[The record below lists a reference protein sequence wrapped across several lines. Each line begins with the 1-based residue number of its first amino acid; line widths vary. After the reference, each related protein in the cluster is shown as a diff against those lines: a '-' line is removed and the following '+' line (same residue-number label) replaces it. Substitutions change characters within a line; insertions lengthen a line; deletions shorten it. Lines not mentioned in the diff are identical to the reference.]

1 MVKPL
6 KNAAKFLWNGTV
18 YALSLP
24 ERYVRGLSALLG
36 GIFKETTDILVPGV
50 VKDTTSYNTFV
61 GNILRFTVEN
71 VGGVKGVYDDEGLEG
86 EFATRKLI
94 GNTIEGVG
102 IATIHLS
109 PLWFFAFF
117 ADSVKGGQAY
127 LERLHQEMVEKGYID
142 SETSAESFTSLF
154 EGLERTTT
162 SFAQNIDTPPLT
174 KEEVISNIQEIR
186 DSITDLL
193 SKSGSVANNT
203 MTEMSSVLQDFM
215 DTATDEGQ
223 SLLELG
229 GLMTLQTTNRV
240 KQLGGLTISAPN
252 VAGKMLY
259 ENILGYYSD
268 TLTEIHEKGYANVAS
283 DAVEPYGKAIMDQ
296 FSTEKITWTER
307 LFNSPASSIR
317 KIFGMQNSKY

>member
-1 MVKPL
+1 MVKHL
-6 KNAAKFLWNGTV
+6 KDAAKFLWNGTV

-50 VKDTTSYNTFV
+50 VKDSTSYNIFV

-71 VGGVKGVYDDEGLEG
+71 VGGVKGVYDDERLEG

-127 LERLHQEMVEKGYID
+127 LERLHEEMVENGYID
-142 SETSAESFTSLF
+142 SETSAESFTTLF

-174 KEEVISNIQEIR
+174 KDEILSNIEEIR
-186 DSITDLL
+186 DSISDLL
-193 SKSGSVANNT
+193 SNSGSIASGTV
-203 MTEMSSVLQDFM
+203 TEMSNVLQDFM
-215 DTATDEGQ
+215 NTATDEGQ

-229 GLMTLQTTNRV
+229 GLLTLQTTNRV
-240 KQLGGLTISAPN
+240 KQLRGLTVSAPN

-268 TLTEIHEKGYANVAS
+268 TLTEIHERGYANVAS
-283 DAVEPYGKAIMDQ
+283 EAIEPYGQAILNQ
-296 FSTEKITWTER
+296 FSAEKITWTER
-307 LFNSPASSIR
+307 LFNSPASGIR
-317 KIFGMQNSKY
+317 KIFGMQNSK

>member
-6 KNAAKFLWNGTV
+6 KDAAKFLWNGTV

-71 VGGVKGVYDDEGLEG
+71 IGGVKGVYDDEGLEG

-127 LERLHQEMVEKGYID
+127 LERLHQEMVENGYIGP
-142 SETSAESFTSLF
+142 ETSADSFTTLF

-174 KEEVISNIQEIR
+174 KDEILSNIEEIR
-186 DSITDLL
+186 DSISDLL
-193 SKSGSVANNT
+193 SNSGSIASSTV
-203 MTEMSSVLQDFM
+203 TEMSNVLQDFM

-229 GLMTLQTTNRV
+229 GLLTLQTTNRV
-240 KQLGGLTISAPN
+240 KQVGGLAISAPN

-259 ENILGYYSD
+259 ENILVYYSD
-268 TLTEIHEKGYANVAS
+268 TLTEIHERGYANVAS
-283 DAVEPYGKAIMDQ
+283 ETIEPYGQAILDQ

-307 LFNSPASSIR
+307 LFNSPASGIR
-317 KIFGMQNSKY
+317 KIFGMQNSK

>member
-6 KNAAKFLWNGTV
+6 KDAAKFLWNGTV

-50 VKDTTSYNTFV
+50 VKDTTSYNIFV

-102 IATIHLS
+102 IATVHLS

-127 LERLHQEMVEKGYID
+127 LERLHEEMVVNGYID
-142 SETSAESFTSLF
+142 PETSADSFTSLF
-154 EGLERTTT
+154 EGLERTTI
-162 SFAQNIDTPPLT
+162 SFAQNIDTLPLT
-174 KEEVISNIQEIR
+174 KDEILSNIEEIR
-186 DSITDLL
+186 DSISDLL
-193 SKSGSVANNT
+193 SNSGSIASGTV
-203 MTEMSSVLQDFM
+203 TEMSNVLQDFM
-215 DTATDEGQ
+215 NTATDEGQ

-229 GLMTLQTTNRV
+229 GLLTLQTTNRV
-240 KQLGGLTISAPN
+240 KQLGGLTVSAPS

-268 TLTEIHEKGYANVAS
+268 TLAEIHERGYANVAS
-283 DAVEPYGKAIMDQ
+283 ETIEPYGQAILNQ

-307 LFNSPASSIR
+307 LFNSPASGIR
-317 KIFGMQNSKY
+317 KIFGMQNSK

>member
-6 KNAAKFLWNGTV
+6 KDAAKFLWNGTI

-50 VKDTTSYNTFV
+50 VKDTTSYNIFV

-94 GNTIEGVG
+94 GSTIEGVG

-127 LERLHQEMVEKGYID
+127 LERLHEEMVDNGYID
-142 SETSAESFTSLF
+142 PETSADSFTTLF

-174 KEEVISNIQEIR
+174 KDEILSNIEEIR
-186 DSITDLL
+186 DSISDLL
-193 SKSGSVANNT
+193 SNSGSIASGTVN
-203 MTEMSSVLQDFM
+203 EMSNVLQDFM

-229 GLMTLQTTNRV
+229 GLLTLQTTNRV
-240 KQLGGLTISAPN
+240 KQLGGLAVSAPN

-268 TLTEIHEKGYANVAS
+268 TLAEIHERGYANVAS
-283 DAVEPYGKAIMDQ
+283 ETIEPYGQAILNQ

-307 LFNSPASSIR
+307 IFNSPASGIR
-317 KIFGMQNSKY
+317 KIFGMQNSK

>member
-6 KNAAKFLWNGTV
+6 KDAAKFLWNGTV

-50 VKDTTSYNTFV
+50 VKDTASYNIFV

-86 EFATRKLI
+86 EFATRNLI

-127 LERLHQEMVEKGYID
+127 LERLHEEMVENGYID
-142 SETSAESFTSLF
+142 SETSAESFTTLF

-174 KEEVISNIQEIR
+174 KDEILSNIEEIR
-186 DSITDLL
+186 DSISDFCLL
-193 SKSGSVANNT
+193 YT
-203 MTEMSSVLQDFM
+203 
-215 DTATDEGQ
+215 
-223 SLLELG
+223 
-229 GLMTLQTTNRV
+229 
-240 KQLGGLTISAPN
+240 
-252 VAGKMLY
+252 
-259 ENILGYYSD
+259 
-268 TLTEIHEKGYANVAS
+268 S
-283 DAVEPYGKAIMDQ
+283 DAADE
-296 FSTEKITWTER
+296 
-307 LFNSPASSIR
+307 
-317 KIFGMQNSKY
+317 

>member
-6 KNAAKFLWNGTV
+6 KDAAKFLWNGTV

-50 VKDTTSYNTFV
+50 VKDTTSYNIFV

-127 LERLHQEMVEKGYID
+127 LERLHEEMVENGYID
-142 SETSAESFTSLF
+142 SETSADSFTTLF

-174 KEEVISNIQEIR
+174 KDEILSNIEEIR
-186 DSITDLL
+186 DSISDLL
-193 SKSGSVANNT
+193 SNSGSIASSTV
-203 MTEMSSVLQDFM
+203 TEMSNVLQDFM
-215 DTATDEGQ
+215 NTATEEGQ

-229 GLMTLQTTNRV
+229 GLLTLQTTNRV

-268 TLTEIHEKGYANVAS
+268 TLTEIHERGYANVAS
-283 DAVEPYGKAIMDQ
+283 ETIEPYGQAILNQ

-307 LFNSPASSIR
+307 LFNSPASGIR
-317 KIFGMQNSKY
+317 KIFGMQNSK

>member
-1 MVKPL
+1 M
-6 KNAAKFLWNGTV
+6 
-18 YALSLP
+18 
-24 ERYVRGLSALLG
+24 
-36 GIFKETTDILVPGV
+36 
-50 VKDTTSYNTFV
+50 
-61 GNILRFTVEN
+61 RFTVEN

-127 LERLHQEMVEKGYID
+127 LERLHEEMVENGYID
-142 SETSAESFTSLF
+142 PETSADSFTTLF

-174 KEEVISNIQEIR
+174 KDEILSNIEEIR
-186 DSITDLL
+186 DSISDLL
-193 SKSGSVANNT
+193 SNSGSIASTTV
-203 MTEMSSVLQDFM
+203 TEMSNVLQDFM
-215 DTATDEGQ
+215 NTATDEGQ

-229 GLMTLQTTNRV
+229 GLLTLQTTNRV

-268 TLTEIHEKGYANVAS
+268 TLTEIHERGYANVAS
-283 DAVEPYGKAIMDQ
+283 EAIEPYGQAILNQ
-296 FSTEKITWTER
+296 FSAEKITWTER
-307 LFNSPASSIR
+307 LFNSPASGIR
-317 KIFGMQNSKY
+317 KIFGMQNSK

>member
-6 KNAAKFLWNGTV
+6 KDAAKFLWNGTV

-50 VKDTTSYNTFV
+50 VKDTTSYNIFV

-127 LERLHQEMVEKGYID
+127 LERLHEEMVENGYIGP
-142 SETSAESFTSLF
+142 ETSADSFTTLF

-174 KEEVISNIQEIR
+174 KDEILSNIEEIR
-186 DSITDLL
+186 DSISDLL
-193 SKSGSVANNT
+193 SNSG
-203 MTEMSSVLQDFM
+203 L
-215 DTATDEGQ
+215 
-223 SLLELG
+223 SL
-229 GLMTLQTTNRV
+229 
-240 KQLGGLTISAPN
+240 
-252 VAGKMLY
+252 
-259 ENILGYYSD
+259 
-268 TLTEIHEKGYANVAS
+268 IH
-283 DAVEPYGKAIMDQ
+283 I
-296 FSTEKITWTER
+296 
-307 LFNSPASSIR
+307 
-317 KIFGMQNSKY
+317 

>member
-1 MVKPL
+1 MVKSL
-6 KNAAKFLWNGTV
+6 KDAAKFLWNGTI

-50 VKDTTSYNTFV
+50 VKDTTSYNIFV

-127 LERLHQEMVEKGYID
+127 LERLHEEMVENGYID
-142 SETSAESFTSLF
+142 SETSADSFTTLF

-174 KEEVISNIQEIR
+174 KDEILSNIEEIR
-186 DSITDLL
+186 DSISDLL
-193 SKSGSVANNT
+193 SNSGSIASGTV
-203 MTEMSSVLQDFM
+203 TEMSSVLQDFM
-215 DTATDEGQ
+215 NTATDEGQ

-229 GLMTLQTTNRV
+229 GLLTLQTTNRV
-240 KQLGGLTISAPN
+240 KQLGGLAVSAPN

-268 TLTEIHEKGYANVAS
+268 TLTEIHERGYANVAS
-283 DAVEPYGKAIMDQ
+283 ETIEPYGQAILNQ

-307 LFNSPASSIR
+307 LFNSPASGIR
-317 KIFGMQNSKY
+317 RIFGMQNSK

>member
-6 KNAAKFLWNGTV
+6 KETAKFLWNGTI

-24 ERYVRGLSALLG
+24 ERYVRGLSALVG
-36 GIFKETTDILVPGV
+36 GMFKETTDILVPGF
-50 VKDTTSYNTFV
+50 VKDTTSYNIFV

-109 PLWFFAFF
+109 PLWIFAFF
-117 ADSVKGGQAY
+117 ADSVKGGQVY
-127 LERLHQEMVEKGYID
+127 LERLHEEMVENGYID
-142 SETSAESFTSLF
+142 SETSADSFTTLF

-174 KEEVISNIQEIR
+174 KDEILSNIEEIR
-186 DSITDLL
+186 DSISDLL
-193 SKSGSVANNT
+193 SNSGSIASSTV
-203 MTEMSSVLQDFM
+203 TEMSNVLQDFM
-215 DTATDEGQ
+215 NTATDEGQ

-229 GLMTLQTTNRV
+229 GLLTLQTTNRV
-240 KQLGGLTISAPN
+240 KQLGGLAVSAPN
-252 VAGKMLY
+252 VASKMLY

-268 TLTEIHEKGYANVAS
+268 TLTEIHERGYANVAS
-283 DAVEPYGKAIMDQ
+283 ETIEPYGQAILDQ

-307 LFNSPASSIR
+307 LFNSPASGIR
-317 KIFGMQNSKY
+317 KIFGMQNSK

>member
-6 KNAAKFLWNGTV
+6 KDAAKFLWNGTV

-50 VKDTTSYNTFV
+50 VKDTTSYNIFV

-71 VGGVKGVYDDEGLEG
+71 VGGVKGVYDDDGLEG

-127 LERLHQEMVEKGYID
+127 LERLHEEMVENGYID
-142 SETSAESFTSLF
+142 SETSAESFTTLF

-174 KEEVISNIQEIR
+174 KDEILSNIEEIR
-186 DSITDLL
+186 DSISDLL
-193 SKSGSVANNT
+193 SNSGSIASGTV
-203 MTEMSSVLQDFM
+203 TEMSNVLQDFM
-215 DTATDEGQ
+215 NTATDEGQ

-229 GLMTLQTTNRV
+229 GLLTLQTTNRV

-268 TLTEIHEKGYANVAS
+268 TLTEIHERGYANVAS
-283 DAVEPYGKAIMDQ
+283 ETIEPYGQAILNQ

-307 LFNSPASSIR
+307 LFNSPASGIR
-317 KIFGMQNSKY
+317 KIFGMQNSK

>member
-6 KNAAKFLWNGTV
+6 KDAAKFLWNGTV

-50 VKDTTSYNTFV
+50 VKDTTSYNIFV

-127 LERLHQEMVEKGYID
+127 LERLHEEMVENGYID
-142 SETSAESFTSLF
+142 PETSADSFTTLF

-174 KEEVISNIQEIR
+174 KDEILSNIEEIR
-186 DSITDLL
+186 DSISDLL
-193 SKSGSVANNT
+193 SNSGSIAST
-203 MTEMSSVLQDFM
+203 TATEMSNVLHDFM
-215 DTATDEGQ
+215 NTATDEGQ

-229 GLMTLQTTNRV
+229 GLLTLQTTNRL
-240 KQLGGLTISAPN
+240 KQLGGLTVSAPS

-268 TLTEIHEKGYANVAS
+268 TLTEIHERGYANVAS
-283 DAVEPYGKAIMDQ
+283 ETIEPYGQAILNQ
-296 FSTEKITWTER
+296 FSSEKITWTER
-307 LFNSPASSIR
+307 LFNSPASGIR
-317 KIFGMQNSKY
+317 KIFGMQNSK

>member
-6 KNAAKFLWNGTV
+6 KETAKFLWNGTI

-24 ERYVRGLSALLG
+24 ERYVRGLSALVG
-36 GIFKETTDILVPGV
+36 GMFKETTDILIPGF
-50 VKDTTSYNTFV
+50 VKDTTSYNIFV

-71 VGGVKGVYDDEGLEG
+71 IGGVKGVYDDEGLEG

-117 ADSVKGGQAY
+117 SDTVKGGQAY
-127 LERLHQEMVEKGYID
+127 IQRLHKEMLDKGYID
-142 SETSAESFTSLF
+142 SDTSADSFNSLF

-174 KEEVISNIQEIR
+174 KEEVISNIEEIR
-186 DSITDLL
+186 DSIVDLL
-193 SKSGSVANNT
+193 SRSGDVANNT
-203 MTEMSSVLQDFM
+203 IKEASNVLQDFM
-215 DTATDEGQ
+215 DTATEEGQ

-229 GLMTLQTTNRV
+229 GLMTLQTTNRI
-240 KQLGGLTISAPN
+240 KQLGGLSISAPN

-259 ENILGYYSD
+259 DNILGYYSD
-268 TLTEIHEKGYANVAS
+268 TLSEIHDKGYAAVAS
-283 DAVEPYGKAIMDQ
+283 DAVEPYGKAIIDQ
-296 FSTEKITWTER
+296 FSAERITWTER
-307 LFNSPASSIR
+307 LFNSPADGIK
-317 KIFGMQNSKY
+317 KIFGMQNSK

>member
-6 KNAAKFLWNGTV
+6 KDAAKFLWNGTV

-36 GIFKETTDILVPGV
+36 GIFKETTDLLVPGV
-50 VKDTTSYNTFV
+50 VKDTTSYNIFV

-127 LERLHQEMVEKGYID
+127 LERLHEEMVENGYID
-142 SETSAESFTSLF
+142 SETSADSFTTLF

-174 KEEVISNIQEIR
+174 KDEILSNIEEIR
-186 DSITDLL
+186 DSISDLL
-193 SKSGSVANNT
+193 SNSGNIASSTV
-203 MTEMSSVLQDFM
+203 TEMSNVLQDFM
-215 DTATDEGQ
+215 NTATDEGQ

-229 GLMTLQTTNRV
+229 GLLTLQTTNRV
-240 KQLGGLTISAPN
+240 KQVGGLAVSAPN

-268 TLTEIHEKGYANVAS
+268 TLTEIHERGYANVAS
-283 DAVEPYGKAIMDQ
+283 ETIKPYGQAILDQ

-307 LFNSPASSIR
+307 LFNSPASGIR
-317 KIFGMQNSKY
+317 KIFGMQNSK

>member
-6 KNAAKFLWNGTV
+6 KDAAKFLWNGTV

-24 ERYVRGLSALLG
+24 ERYARGLSALLG

-50 VKDTTSYNTFV
+50 VKDTTSYNIFV

-117 ADSVKGGQAY
+117 ADSVKGGQVY
-127 LERLHQEMVEKGYID
+127 LERLHDEMVENGYID
-142 SETSAESFTSLF
+142 PETSADSFTTLF

-174 KEEVISNIQEIR
+174 KDEILSNIEEIR
-186 DSITDLL
+186 DSISDLL
-193 SKSGSVANNT
+193 SNSGSIASGTVS
-203 MTEMSSVLQDFM
+203 EMSNVLQDFM
-215 DTATDEGQ
+215 NTATDEGQ

-229 GLMTLQTTNRV
+229 GLLTLQTTNRV
-240 KQLGGLTISAPN
+240 KQLGGLTVSAPN

-259 ENILGYYSD
+259 ENIIGYYSD
-268 TLTEIHEKGYANVAS
+268 TLTEIHERGYANVAS
-283 DAVEPYGKAIMDQ
+283 ETIEPYGQAILNQ

-307 LFNSPASSIR
+307 LFNSPASGIR
-317 KIFGMQNSKY
+317 KIFGMQNSK

>member
-6 KNAAKFLWNGTV
+6 KDAAKFLWNGTV

-50 VKDTTSYNTFV
+50 VKDTTSYNIFV

-127 LERLHQEMVEKGYID
+127 LERLHKEMVDNGYID
-142 SETSAESFTSLF
+142 PETSADSFTTLF

-174 KEEVISNIQEIR
+174 KDEILSNIEEIR
-186 DSITDLL
+186 DSISDLL
-193 SKSGSVANNT
+193 SNSGSIASGTVN
-203 MTEMSSVLQDFM
+203 EMSNVLQDFM
-215 DTATDEGQ
+215 NTATDEGQ

-229 GLMTLQTTNRV
+229 GLLTLQTTNRV
-240 KQLGGLTISAPN
+240 KQLGGLAVSAPN

-259 ENILGYYSD
+259 ENILGY
-268 TLTEIHEKGYANVAS
+268 
-283 DAVEPYGKAIMDQ
+283 
-296 FSTEKITWTER
+296 
-307 LFNSPASSIR
+307 
-317 KIFGMQNSKY
+317 

>member
-6 KNAAKFLWNGTV
+6 KDAAKFLWNGTI

-50 VKDTTSYNTFV
+50 VKDTTSYNIFV

-127 LERLHQEMVEKGYID
+127 LERLHEEMVENGYID
-142 SETSAESFTSLF
+142 SETSADSFTTLF

-174 KEEVISNIQEIR
+174 KDEILSNIEEIR
-186 DSITDLL
+186 DSISDLL
-193 SKSGSVANNT
+193 SNSGSIASGSV
-203 MTEMSSVLQDFM
+203 TEMSNVLQDFM
-215 DTATDEGQ
+215 NTATDEGQ

-229 GLMTLQTTNRV
+229 GLLTLQTTNRV
-240 KQLGGLTISAPN
+240 KQLGGLAVSAPN

-268 TLTEIHEKGYANVAS
+268 TLTEIHERGYANVAS
-283 DAVEPYGKAIMDQ
+283 ETIEPYGQAILNQ

-307 LFNSPASSIR
+307 LFNSPASGIR
-317 KIFGMQNSKY
+317 RIFGMQNSK

>member
-6 KNAAKFLWNGTV
+6 KDAAKFLWNGTV

-50 VKDTTSYNTFV
+50 VKDTTSYNIFV

-71 VGGVKGVYDDEGLEG
+71 VGGVKGVYDDKGLEG

-127 LERLHQEMVEKGYID
+127 LERLHEEMVENGYID
-142 SETSAESFTSLF
+142 PETSADSFTTLF

-174 KEEVISNIQEIR
+174 KDEILSNIEEIR
-186 DSITDLL
+186 DSISDLL
-193 SKSGSVANNT
+193 SNSGSIASGTV
-203 MTEMSSVLQDFM
+203 TEMSNVLQDFM
-215 DTATDEGQ
+215 NTATDEGQ

-229 GLMTLQTTNRV
+229 GLLTLQTTNRV
-240 KQLGGLTISAPN
+240 KQLGGLTVSAPN

-268 TLTEIHEKGYANVAS
+268 TLTEIHERGYANVAS
-283 DAVEPYGKAIMDQ
+283 DTIEPYGQAILNQ

-307 LFNSPASSIR
+307 LFNTPASGIR
-317 KIFGMQNSKY
+317 KIFGMQNSK

>member
-6 KNAAKFLWNGTV
+6 KDAAKFLWNGTV

-36 GIFKETTDILVPGV
+36 GIFKETTDLLVPGV
-50 VKDTTSYNTFV
+50 VKDTTSYNIFV

-127 LERLHQEMVEKGYID
+127 LERLHEEMVENGYID
-142 SETSAESFTSLF
+142 SETSADSFTTLF

-174 KEEVISNIQEIR
+174 KDEILSNIEEIR
-186 DSITDLL
+186 DSISDLL
-193 SKSGSVANNT
+193 SNSGNIASSTV
-203 MTEMSSVLQDFM
+203 TEMSNVLQDFM
-215 DTATDEGQ
+215 NTATDEGQ

-229 GLMTLQTTNRV
+229 GLLTLQTTNRV
-240 KQLGGLTISAPN
+240 KQVGGLAVSAPN

-283 DAVEPYGKAIMDQ
+283 ETIKPYGQAILDQ

-307 LFNSPASSIR
+307 LFNSPASGIR
-317 KIFGMQNSKY
+317 KIFGMQNSK

>member
-6 KNAAKFLWNGTV
+6 KDAAKFLWNGTV

-50 VKDTTSYNTFV
+50 VKDTTSYNIFV

-71 VGGVKGVYDDEGLEG
+71 VGGVKGVYDDERLEG

-127 LERLHQEMVEKGYID
+127 LERLHEEMVENGYID
-142 SETSAESFTSLF
+142 SETSAESFTTLF

-174 KEEVISNIQEIR
+174 KDEILSNIEEIR
-186 DSITDLL
+186 DSISDLL
-193 SKSGSVANNT
+193 SNSGSIASTTV
-203 MTEMSSVLQDFM
+203 TEMSNVLQDFM
-215 DTATDEGQ
+215 NTATDEGQ

-229 GLMTLQTTNRV
+229 GLLTLQTTNRV

-268 TLTEIHEKGYANVAS
+268 TLTEIHERGYANVAS
-283 DAVEPYGKAIMDQ
+283 ETIEPYGQAILNQ

-307 LFNSPASSIR
+307 LFNSPASGIR
-317 KIFGMQNSKY
+317 KIFGMQNSK

>member
-6 KNAAKFLWNGTV
+6 KDTAKFLWNGTI

-36 GIFKETTDILVPGV
+36 GIFKETTDILIPGF
-50 VKDTTSYNTFV
+50 VKDTTSYNIFV

-71 VGGVKGVYDDEGLEG
+71 IGGVKGVYDDEGLEG

-117 ADSVKGGQAY
+117 ADSVKGGQVY
-127 LERLHQEMVEKGYID
+127 LERLHEEMIEKGYID
-142 SETSAESFTSLF
+142 SETSADSFTTLF

-174 KEEVISNIQEIR
+174 KDEVLSNIEEIR
-186 DSITDLL
+186 DSISDLF
-193 SKSGSVANNT
+193 SNSGSIATSTV
-203 MTEMSSVLQDFM
+203 TEISNVLQDFM
-215 DTATDEGQ
+215 ETATDEEQ
-223 SLLELG
+223 SMLELG
-229 GLMTLQTTNRV
+229 GLLTLQTTNRV
-240 KQLGGLTISAPN
+240 KQLGGLAVSAPN
-252 VAGKMLY
+252 VAGKILY

-283 DAVEPYGKAIMDQ
+283 ETVEPYGQAILDQ
-296 FSTEKITWTER
+296 FSAEKITWTEK
-307 LFNSPASSIR
+307 LFNSPAAGIR
-317 KIFGMQNSKY
+317 KIFGMQNSK

>member
-6 KNAAKFLWNGTV
+6 KDAAKFLWNGTV

-71 VGGVKGVYDDEGLEG
+71 IGGVKGVYDDEGLEG

-127 LERLHQEMVEKGYID
+127 LERLHQEMVENGYIGP
-142 SETSAESFTSLF
+142 ETSADSFMTLF

-174 KEEVISNIQEIR
+174 KDEILSNIEEIR
-186 DSITDLL
+186 DSISDLL
-193 SKSGSVANNT
+193 SNSGSIASSTV
-203 MTEMSSVLQDFM
+203 TEMSNVLQDFM

-229 GLMTLQTTNRV
+229 GLLTLQTTNRV
-240 KQLGGLTISAPN
+240 KQVGGLAISAPN

-259 ENILGYYSD
+259 ENILVYYSD
-268 TLTEIHEKGYANVAS
+268 TLTEIHERGYANVAS
-283 DAVEPYGKAIMDQ
+283 ETIEPYGQAILDQ

-307 LFNSPASSIR
+307 LFNSPASGIR
-317 KIFGMQNSKY
+317 KIFGMQNSK

>member
-6 KNAAKFLWNGTV
+6 KETAKFLWNGTI

-24 ERYVRGLSALLG
+24 ERYVRGLSALVG
-36 GIFKETTDILVPGV
+36 GMFKETTDILVPGF
-50 VKDTTSYNTFV
+50 VKDTTSYNIFV

-71 VGGVKGVYDDEGLEG
+71 IGGVKGVYDDEGLEG

-117 ADSVKGGQAY
+117 SDTVKGGQAY
-127 LERLHQEMVEKGYID
+127 LQRLHKEMVEKGYID
-142 SETSAESFTSLF
+142 PTTSGDSVNSLF

-174 KEEVISNIQEIR
+174 KKEIISNIEEIR
-186 DSITDLL
+186 DSIADLL
-193 SKSGSVANNT
+193 SRSGYVANNT
-203 MTEMSSVLQDFM
+203 MTEASNVLQDFM
-215 DTATDEGQ
+215 DTATEEGQ

-229 GLMTLQTTNRV
+229 GLMTLQTTNRI
-240 KQLGGLTISAPN
+240 KQLGGFSISAPN

-268 TLTEIHEKGYANVAS
+268 TLSDIHEKGYAAVAS
-283 DAVEPYGKAIMDQ
+283 DAVEPYGKAIIDQ

-307 LFNSPASSIR
+307 LFNSPADGIK
-317 KIFGMQNSKY
+317 KIFGMQNSK

>member
-6 KNAAKFLWNGTV
+6 KETAKFLWSGTI
-18 YALSLP
+18 YGLSLP
-24 ERYVRGLSALLG
+24 ERYVRGLSALVG
-36 GIFKETTDILVPGV
+36 GMFKETTDILVPGF
-50 VKDTTSYNTFV
+50 VKDTTSYNIFV

-86 EFATRKLI
+86 EFAKRKLI

-109 PLWFFAFF
+109 PLWIFAFF
-117 ADSVKGGQAY
+117 ADSVKGGQVY
-127 LERLHQEMVEKGYID
+127 LERLHEEMIENGYID
-142 SETSAESFTSLF
+142 SETSADSFTTLF

-174 KEEVISNIQEIR
+174 KDEILSNIEEIR
-186 DSITDLL
+186 NSISDLL
-193 SKSGSVANNT
+193 SNSGSIASSTV
-203 MTEMSSVLQDFM
+203 TEMSNVLQDFM
-215 DTATDEGQ
+215 NTATDEGQ

-229 GLMTLQTTNRV
+229 GLLTLQTTNRV
-240 KQLGGLTISAPN
+240 KQLGGLAVSAPN

-268 TLTEIHEKGYANVAS
+268 ILTEIHERGYANVAS
-283 DAVEPYGKAIMDQ
+283 ETIEPYGQAVLDQ

-307 LFNSPASSIR
+307 LFNSPASGIR
-317 KIFGMQNSKY
+317 KIFGMQNSK

>member
-6 KNAAKFLWNGTV
+6 MDAAKFLWNGTV
-18 YALSLP
+18 YAISLP
-24 ERYVRGLSALLG
+24 ERYVRCLSALLG

-50 VKDTTSYNTFV
+50 VKDTTSYNIFV

-127 LERLHQEMVEKGYID
+127 LERLHEEMVENGYID
-142 SETSAESFTSLF
+142 PETSADAFTTLF

-174 KEEVISNIQEIR
+174 KDEILSNIEEIR
-186 DSITDLL
+186 DSISDLL
-193 SKSGSVANNT
+193 SNSGSIASGTV
-203 MTEMSSVLQDFM
+203 TEMSNVLRDFM
-215 DTATDEGQ
+215 NTATDEGQ

-229 GLMTLQTTNRV
+229 GLLTLQTTNRI
-240 KQLGGLTISAPN
+240 KQLGGLTVSAPN

-268 TLTEIHEKGYANVAS
+268 TLTEIHERGYANVAS
-283 DAVEPYGKAIMDQ
+283 ETIEPYGQAILDQ

-307 LFNSPASSIR
+307 LFNSPASGIR
-317 KIFGMQNSKY
+317 KIFGMQNSK